1 MADVFPCPCYET
13 KMAQGR
19 DVARSHCWD
28 NASNWSDTPCSEGIQ
43 GVLPAPIAGLMLV
56 IGQRPPRGEGMNL
69 LIGQLSFPRP
79 LVGMVPGIR

>member
-1 MADVFPCPCYET
+1 MFPYLCYET

-28 NASNWSDTPCSEGIQ
+28 VSNWSDCSEGIQ

-56 IGQRPPRGEGMNL
+56 ICQRPPAVRG
-69 LIGQLSFPRP
+69 
-79 LVGMVPGIR
+79 